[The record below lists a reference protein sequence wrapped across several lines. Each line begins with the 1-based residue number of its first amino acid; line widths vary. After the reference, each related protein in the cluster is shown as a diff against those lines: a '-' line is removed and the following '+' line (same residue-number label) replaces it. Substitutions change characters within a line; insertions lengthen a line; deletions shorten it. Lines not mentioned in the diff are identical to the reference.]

1 MEMKYSKEFKIGVF
15 VVVVL
20 TASFFVI
27 NYLRGKDIFNKEIEI
42 VSQYENVEGLV
53 ESAPVFIK
61 GFKAGKVSEVVY
73 QPEEELFKVTCSV
86 KKEFRIPS
94 DSKMTIYAVDIM
106 GGKGVKIDLG
116 TSDVAVE
123 DGGMLAPSFEA
134 GLLDGLAAG
143 VEPLMA
149 KVSNTLDSLSVT
161 VSGINAMLS
170 EANRN
175 SLARTLAH
183 LEKTMQNINGIADA
197 VNGRSEEISAFI
209 GNLETLSV
217 KLGSM
222 VEKADSLVGGANEV
236 VATLNEADIEGVV
249 SSFRNLLEKINDP
262 DGTVGKLLVDGSVYD
277 SVDELLTDI
286 DVLVKKIQENPKK
299 YLKISVF

>member
-1 MEMKYSKEFKIGVF
+1 MKYSKEFKIGVF

-27 NYLRGKDIFNKEIEI
+27 NYLRGKDIFNKEMEI
-42 VSQYENVEGLV
+42 VSEYPDVAGLV

-61 GFKAGKVSEVVY
+61 GFKAGKVSEVSY
-73 QPEEELFKVTCSV
+73 DSETELFKVTCSV
-86 KKEFRIPS
+86 KKEFRIPA

-116 TSDVAVE
+116 NSDVAVE
-123 DGGMLAPSFEA
+123 DGGALAPAFEA

-143 VEPLMA
+143 LEPLMA
-149 KVSNTLDSLSVT
+149 KVGNTLDSLSVT

-170 EANRN
+170 ESNRN
-175 SLARTLAH
+175 SIARTLAH
-183 LEKTMQNINGIADA
+183 LEKTMRDVNGIAAA
-197 VNGRSEEISAFI
+197 VNGRSDEISAFI
-209 GNLETLSV
+209 ANLENISL

-222 VEKADSLVGGANEV
+222 MEKADTLVGEAGEV
-236 VATLNEADIEGVV
+236 VTTLNESDIEALV
-249 SSFRNLLEKINDP
+249 SSFQTLLQNINDP

-277 SVDELLTDI
+277 SVDELLR
-286 DVLVKKIQENPKK
+286 DVDSLVKKIQENPKK

>member
-1 MEMKYSKEFKIGVF
+1 MKYSKEFKIGVF

-42 VSQYENVEGLV
+42 VSEYSNLEGLV

-61 GFKAGKVSEVVY
+61 GYKVGKVSEVVY
-73 QPEEELFKVTCSV
+73 VPEEEIFKVTCSV

-116 TSDVAVE
+116 SSEIAVE
-123 DGGMLAPSFEA
+123 DGGTLAPAFEA

-143 VEPLMA
+143 LEPLMA
-149 KVSNTLDSLSVT
+149 KVTNTIDSLSVT
-161 VSGINAMLS
+161 VAGINAILTD
-170 EANRN
+170 ANTA
-175 SLARTLAH
+175 SLARTIAH
-183 LEKTMQNINGIADA
+183 LEKTMASVNSIASS
-197 VNGRSEEISAFI
+197 VNGKSEEIAMFI
-209 GNLETLSV
+209 ENLESLSG
-217 KLGSM
+217 KLGS
-222 VEKADSLVGGANEV
+222 VIESADTLIGSANEA
-236 VATLNEADIEGVV
+236 VATLNESDIEGLVL
-249 SSFRNLLEKINDP
+249 SFKNLLDSINDP
-262 DGTVGKLLVDGSVYD
+262 DGSIGKLLVDGSVYD
-277 SVDELLTDI
+277 SVEELLNDI
-286 DVLVKKIQENPKK
+286 DVLVRKIQENPKK

>member
-1 MEMKYSKEFKIGVF
+1 MKYSKEFKIGVF

-61 GFKAGKVSEVVY
+61 GFKAGKVIEVAY
-73 QPEEELFKVTCSV
+73 DPEDELFKVTCSV

-116 TSDVAVE
+116 TSDLAVE
-123 DGGMLAPSFEA
+123 DGGMLLPSFEA
-134 GLLDGLAAG
+134 GLLDGLAAE
-143 VEPLMA
+143 VEPLMV
-149 KVSNTLDSLSVT
+149 KVGNTLDSLSVT
-161 VSGINAMLS
+161 VAGINAMLS
-170 EANRN
+170 EANRA

-183 LEKTMQNINGIADA
+183 LERTMESINGIACTVD
-197 VNGRSEEISAFI
+197 GKSEEISAFI
-209 GNLETLSV
+209 GNLEILSE

-222 VEKADSLVGGANEV
+222 VEKVDTLVGGASDV
-236 VATLNEADIEGVV
+236 MATLNESDIEGVV
-249 SSFRNLLEKINDP
+249 ASFKTLLENINDP
-262 DGTVGKLLVDGSVYD
+262 EGTIGKLLVDGSVYD
-277 SVDELLTDI
+277 SVDELLI
-286 DVLVKKIQENPKK
+286 DVDTLVKKIQENPKK

>member
-1 MEMKYSKEFKIGVF
+1 MKYSKEFKIGVF

-42 VSQYENVEGLV
+42 VSEYPDVAGLV

-61 GFKAGKVSEVVY
+61 GFKAGKVSEVAY
-73 QPEEELFKVTCSV
+73 DSETELFKVTCSV
-86 KKEFRIPS
+86 KKEFRIPA

-116 TSDVAVE
+116 NSDVAVE
-123 DGGMLAPSFEA
+123 DGGALAPAFEA

-143 VEPLMA
+143 LEPLMT
-149 KVSNTLDSLSVT
+149 KVGNTLDSLSVT
-161 VSGINAMLS
+161 VSGINSMLTES
-170 EANRN
+170 NRN
-175 SLARTLAH
+175 SIARTLAH
-183 LEKTMQNINGIADA
+183 LEKTMRDVNGIAAA

-209 GNLETLSV
+209 VNLENISL

-222 VEKADSLVGGANEV
+222 MEKADTLVGEAGEV
-236 VATLNEADIEGVV
+236 VATLNESDIEALV
-249 SSFRNLLEKINDP
+249 SSFQTLLQNINDP

-277 SVDELLTDI
+277 SVDELLR
-286 DVLVKKIQENPKK
+286 DVDSLVKKIQENPKK

>member
-1 MEMKYSKEFKIGVF
+1 MKYSKEFKIGVF

-27 NYLRGKDIFNKEIEI
+27 NYLRGKDIFNREIEI

-73 QPEEELFKVTCSV
+73 QPEEEVFKVTCSV

-94 DSKMTIYAVDIM
+94 DSRMTIYAVDIM

-149 KVSNTLDSLSVT
+149 KVGNTLDSLSVT
-161 VSGINAMLS
+161 VAGINAMLS

-175 SLARTLAH
+175 SLSRTLAH
-183 LEKTMQNINGIADA
+183 LEKTMQSVNGIASA
-197 VNGRSEEISAFI
+197 VDGKSEEISAFI

-222 VEKADSLVGGANEV
+222 VEKVDTLVGGANDV
-236 VATLNEADIEGVV
+236 VASLNESDIQALV
-249 SSFRNLLEKINDP
+249 SSFRDLLENINDP

>member
-1 MEMKYSKEFKIGVF
+1 MKYSKEFKIGVF

-42 VSQYENVEGLV
+42 VSQYGNVEGLV

-73 QPEEELFKVTCSV
+73 QPEQELFRVTCSV

-106 GGKGVKIDLG
+106 GGKGVRIDLG
-116 TSDVAVE
+116 SSDVPVE

-134 GLLDGLAAG
+134 GLLDGLAAEAG
-143 VEPLMA
+143 PLLA
-149 KVSNTLDSLSVT
+149 KAGNTLDSLSVT

-170 EANRN
+170 EANRA
-175 SLARTLAH
+175 SLSRTLAH
-183 LEKTMQNINGIADA
+183 LEKTMGSVNGIARTID
-197 VNGRSEEISAFI
+197 GKSEEIAAFI
-209 GNLETLSV
+209 ANLETLSV

-222 VEKADSLVGGANEV
+222 VEKVDTLVGGAGDV
-236 VATLNEADIEGVV
+236 VASLSESDIEGVV
-249 SSFRNLLEKINDP
+249 SSFKDLLEKINDP
-262 DGTVGKLLVDGSVYD
+262 DGTIGKLLVDGSVYD
-277 SVDELLTDI
+277 SVDELLSDVDI
-286 DVLVKKIQENPKK
+286 LVKKIQENPKK

>member
-1 MEMKYSKEFKIGVF
+1 MKYSKEFKIGVF

-42 VSQYENVEGLV
+42 VSQYGNVEGLV

-73 QPEEELFKVTCSV
+73 QPEQELFRVTCSV

-106 GGKGVKIDLG
+106 GGKGVRIDLG
-116 TSDVAVE
+116 SSDVPVE

-134 GLLDGLAAG
+134 GLLDGLAAEAG
-143 VEPLMA
+143 PLLA
-149 KVSNTLDSLSVT
+149 KAGNTLDSLSVT

-170 EANRN
+170 EANRA
-175 SLARTLAH
+175 SLSRTLAH
-183 LEKTMQNINGIADA
+183 LEKTMSSVNGIARTID
-197 VNGRSEEISAFI
+197 GKSEEIAAFI
-209 GNLETLSV
+209 ENLETLSV

-222 VEKADSLVGGANEV
+222 VEKVDTLVGGAGDV
-236 VATLNEADIEGVV
+236 VASLSESDIEGVV
-249 SSFRNLLEKINDP
+249 SSFKDLLEKINDP
-262 DGTVGKLLVDGSVYD
+262 DGTIGKLLVDGSVYD
-277 SVDELLTDI
+277 SVDELLSDVDI
-286 DVLVKKIQENPKK
+286 LVKKIQENPKK

>member
-1 MEMKYSKEFKIGVF
+1 MKYSKEFKIGVF

-42 VSQYENVEGLV
+42 VSEYENVEGLV

-61 GFKAGKVSEVVY
+61 GFKAGKVSEVIY
-73 QPEEELFKVTCSV
+73 QSDKELFKVTCSV
-86 KKEFRIPS
+86 KKEFRIPE

-106 GGKGVKIDLG
+106 GGKGVRIDLG
-116 TSDVAVE
+116 TSPVAIV
-123 DGGMLAPSFEA
+123 DGGVLSPSFEA
-134 GLLDGLAAG
+134 GLLDGL
-143 VEPLMA
+143 EPLMD
-149 KVSNTLDSLSVT
+149 KVANTLDSLSVT

-170 EANRN
+170 ETNRN

-183 LEKTMQNINGIADA
+183 LEKTMQNVNGIASA
-197 VNGRSEEISAFI
+197 VNGKSDEISAFI
-209 GNLETLSV
+209 ANLENLSV
-217 KLGSM
+217 KLSSM
-222 VEKADSLVGGANEV
+222 VEKVDTLIGGASEV
-236 VATLNEADIEGVV
+236 VATLNESDIEGVV
-249 SSFRNLLEKINDP
+249 TSFRDLLQNINDP

-277 SVDELLTDI
+277 SVDELLTDV
-286 DVLVKKIQENPKK
+286 DSLVKKIQENPKK

>member
-1 MEMKYSKEFKIGVF
+1 MKYSKEFKIGVF

-42 VSQYENVEGLV
+42 VSQYGNVEGLV

-73 QPEEELFKVTCSV
+73 QPEQELFRVTCSV

-106 GGKGVKIDLG
+106 GGKGVRIDLG
-116 TSDVAVE
+116 SSDVPVE

-134 GLLDGLAAG
+134 GLLDGLAAQAG
-143 VEPLMA
+143 PLLA
-149 KVSNTLDSLSVT
+149 KAGNTLDSLSVT

-170 EANRN
+170 EANRA
-175 SLARTLAH
+175 SLSRTLAH
-183 LEKTMQNINGIADA
+183 LEKTMSSVNGIARTID
-197 VNGRSEEISAFI
+197 GKSEEIAAFI
-209 GNLETLSV
+209 ANLETLSV
-217 KLGSM
+217 KISSM
-222 VEKADSLVGGANEV
+222 VEKVDTLVGGAGDV
-236 VATLNEADIEGVV
+236 VASLSESDIEGVV
-249 SSFRNLLEKINDP
+249 SSFKGLLEKINDP
-262 DGTVGKLLVDGSVYD
+262 DGTIGKLLVDGSVYD
-277 SVDELLTDI
+277 SVDELLTDVDI
-286 DVLVKKIQENPKK
+286 LVKKIQENPKK

>member
-1 MEMKYSKEFKIGVF
+1 MKYSKEFKIGVF

-42 VSQYENVEGLV
+42 VSEYENVEGLV

-61 GFKAGKVSEVVY
+61 GFKAGKVSEVIY
-73 QPEEELFKVTCSV
+73 QSDKELFKVTCSV
-86 KKEFRIPS
+86 KKEFRIPE

-116 TSDVAVE
+116 TSPVAIV
-123 DGGMLAPSFEA
+123 DGGVLSPSFEA

-143 VEPLMA
+143 LEPLMD
-149 KVSNTLDSLSVT
+149 KVANTLDSLSVT
-161 VSGINAMLS
+161 VSGINAILS
-170 EANRN
+170 ETNRN

-183 LEKTMQNINGIADA
+183 LETTMKNVNGIASA
-197 VNGRSEEISAFI
+197 VNGQSDEISAFI
-209 GNLETLSV
+209 ANLENLSV
-217 KLGSM
+217 KLSSM
-222 VEKADSLVGGANEV
+222 VEKVDTLIGGASEV
-236 VATLNEADIEGVV
+236 VATLNESDIEGVV
-249 SSFRNLLEKINDP
+249 TSFRDLLQNINDP

-277 SVDELLTDI
+277 SVDELLTDV
-286 DVLVKKIQENPKK
+286 DSLVKKIQENPKK

>member
-1 MEMKYSKEFKIGVF
+1 MKYSKEFKIGVF

-27 NYLRGKDIFNKEIEI
+27 NYLRGKDIFNKEMEI
-42 VSQYENVEGLV
+42 VSEYPDVAGLV

-61 GFKAGKVSEVVY
+61 GFKAGKVSEVSY
-73 QPEEELFKVTCSV
+73 DSETELFKVTCSV
-86 KKEFRIPS
+86 KKEFRIPA

-116 TSDVAVE
+116 NSDVAVE
-123 DGGMLAPSFEA
+123 DGGALAPAFEA

-143 VEPLMA
+143 FEPLMT
-149 KVSNTLDSLSVT
+149 KVGNTLDSLSVT

-170 EANRN
+170 ESNRN
-175 SLARTLAH
+175 SIARTLAH
-183 LEKTMQNINGIADA
+183 LEKTMRDVNGIAAA

-209 GNLETLSV
+209 VNLENISL

-222 VEKADSLVGGANEV
+222 VEKADTLVGEVGEV
-236 VATLNEADIEGVV
+236 VATLNESDIEALV
-249 SSFRNLLEKINDP
+249 SSFQTLLQNVNDP
-262 DGTVGKLLVDGSVYD
+262 DGTIGKLLVDGSVYD
-277 SVDELLTDI
+277 SVDELLR
-286 DVLVKKIQENPKK
+286 DVDSLVKKIQENPKK

>member
-1 MEMKYSKEFKIGVF
+1 MKYSKEFKIGVF

-42 VSQYENVEGLV
+42 VSQYGNVEGLV

-73 QPEEELFKVTCSV
+73 QPEQELFRVTCSV

-106 GGKGVKIDLG
+106 GGKGVRIDLG
-116 TSDVAVE
+116 SSDVPVE

-134 GLLDGLAAG
+134 GLLDGLATEAG
-143 VEPLMA
+143 PLLA
-149 KVSNTLDSLSVT
+149 KAGNTLDSLSVT

-170 EANRN
+170 EANRA
-175 SLARTLAH
+175 SLSRTLAH
-183 LEKTMQNINGIADA
+183 LEKTMGSVNGIARTID
-197 VNGRSEEISAFI
+197 GKSEEIAAFI
-209 GNLETLSV
+209 ANLETLSV

-222 VEKADSLVGGANEV
+222 VEKVDTLVGGAGDV
-236 VATLNEADIEGVV
+236 VASLSESDIEGVV
-249 SSFRNLLEKINDP
+249 SSFKDLLEKINDP
-262 DGTVGKLLVDGSVYD
+262 DGTIGKLLVDGSVYD
-277 SVDELLTDI
+277 SVDELLTDVDI
-286 DVLVKKIQENPKK
+286 LVKKIQENPKK